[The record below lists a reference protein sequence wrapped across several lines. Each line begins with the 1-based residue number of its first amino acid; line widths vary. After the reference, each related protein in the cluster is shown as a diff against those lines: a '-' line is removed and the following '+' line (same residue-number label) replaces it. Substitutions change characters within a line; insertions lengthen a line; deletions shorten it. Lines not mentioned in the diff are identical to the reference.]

1 MVGVTLLDGS
11 WRERDHRVT
20 LRGTW
25 EGYELVLALKGD
37 HSAPRIAYLDG
48 EIEIMSP
55 GPNHEHYGANIA
67 RMVEEYCLRYGI
79 EVAPFGSWT
88 QKRERKQAGVEP
100 DECYVLGGKR
110 KPRPDLAIEVV
121 WTSGGIDKLEIYRRL
136 AIREVWFWERGK
148 LSVFVLHGGKYRQR
162 TRSHFLPG
170 LDLALVCRLAPTET
184 INELRRRFVRALR
197 G

>member
-1 MVGVTLLDGS
+1 MVGVTLLDDS

-55 GPNHEHYGANIA
+55 GPNHEHYGHNIGY
-67 RMVEEYCLRYGI
+67 MLVEYCLHHDI
-79 EVAPFGSWT
+79 EVAPYGSWT
-88 QKRERKQAGVEP
+88 QKRKRKQAGVEP

-110 KPRPDLAIEVV
+110 KPRPDLAIEIV
-121 WTSGGIDKLEIYRRL
+121 WTSGGIEKLEIYRRL
-136 AIREVWFWERGK
+136 QIREVWFWERGQ
-148 LSVFVLHGGKYRQR
+148 LSVFVLHGAKYRQR
-162 TRSHFLPG
+162 ERSHFLPG
-170 LDLALVCRLAPTET
+170 LDLALVCRLAPIQT

-197 G
+197 K